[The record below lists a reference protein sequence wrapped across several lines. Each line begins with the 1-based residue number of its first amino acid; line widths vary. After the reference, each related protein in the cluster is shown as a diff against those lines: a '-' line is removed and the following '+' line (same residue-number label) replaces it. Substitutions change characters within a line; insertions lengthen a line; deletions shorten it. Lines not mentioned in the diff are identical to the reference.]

1 MLKSK
6 VMKISGVYEKFNI
19 PPNLQE
25 HMFRVA
31 GITSFILDHWKGEEI
46 DKDRIIKL
54 ALLHDL
60 GNIVKFDLEKYPDL
74 LGKEKPR
81 LEYWKKVQKEVR
93 EKYGSDDHDVANK
106 MLREI
111 GVDEEMINTVSQK
124 SFGNSIETEKSDNWR
139 LKILLYSDLRAGPF
153 KVTPLKERLEEAIP
167 RMEKYKNL
175 PYLDKLLQAARDIE
189 KQIQSHLD
197 TDVSEISEQSIDMNE
212 SKFLEVEI

>member
-1 MLKSK
+1 
-6 VMKISGVYEKFNI
+6 MKTFDIYEKFNI

-31 GITSFILDHWKGEEI
+31 GITSFILDHWKGKEI
-46 DKDRIIKL
+46 DKDKIIKL

-60 GNIVKFDLEKYPDL
+60 GNIVKFDLEKHPDL

-81 LEYWKKVQKEVR
+81 LEYWKKVQKEVK
-93 EKYGSDDHDVANK
+93 EKFGSDDHDVANK

-111 GVDEEMINTVSQK
+111 GVDEEMIDTISQK
-124 SFGNSIETEKSDNWR
+124 SFGNSTETEKSDNWG

-153 KVTPLKERLEEAIP
+153 RVMPLKERLEEAIP
-167 RMEKYKNL
+167 RLEKYKNL
-175 PYLDKLLQAARDIE
+175 PHLDRLLQTARNIE

-197 TDVSEISEQSIDMNE
+197 TNVSEISEQSIDMNE
-212 SKFLEVEI
+212 SKFLKVEI